1 MRLKHR
7 VLCIAAAVFVFAW
20 AAVIYFAAPETVV
33 LYRGAEREA
42 DGLLAGITHLDGS
55 IETSGSVIV
64 PTKVGDYT
72 ASLSIFGIPY
82 KSITL
87 KVLEEKEV
95 IPGGETIGIRLYSDG
110 LIVVGVGK
118 LSENEKSPGER
129 AGIKVGDVITKVN
142 GEAVGTPEDFS
153 SLISAADGEIELE
166 IKSGED
172 IKTVSIA
179 PRVSEYDSRKRIGLW
194 VRDSTAG
201 VGTLTYIDP
210 DSLSYGALGHSV
222 SDSDTGV
229 RFEVRQGSIE
239 RCGVTEIVKSEK
251 GSPGE
256 LRGIFYSGAEPMG
269 AIEKNTASGIFG
281 SVKCRFDGETVPVAL
296 KNEVKVGKAV
306 IRTSLDGE
314 EVGEYSVN
322 IRRVSP
328 NAKNPSKGMIIE
340 VTDDELIGKAGGI
353 VQGMSGSPIIQNGM
367 LVGAVTHVLVNDPT
381 MGYAIFAESMIEAAN
396 EAE

>member
-7 VLCIAAAVFVFAW
+7 FLCIAAAIFVFAW
-20 AAVIYFAAPETVV
+20 AAVVYFATPETVV
-33 LYRGAEREA
+33 LYRGAEWET
-42 DGLLAGITHLDGS
+42 DGLLAGITHLDDS

-118 LSENEKSPGER
+118 LSENEKSPGEK

-142 GEAVGTPEDFS
+142 GEPVGTPEDFS
-153 SLISAADGEIELE
+153 SLISATDGEIELE

-172 IKTVSIA
+172 IKTVSIT
-179 PRVSEYDSRKRIGLW
+179 PEVSEYDNQKRIGLW

-239 RCGVTEIVKSEK
+239 ECGVTEIVKSEK
-251 GSPGE
+251 GAPGE
-256 LRGIFYSGAEPMG
+256 LRGIFYSGAEPIG
-269 AIEKNTASGIFG
+269 TIEKNTASGIFG
-281 SVKCRFDGETVPVAL
+281 SVKSTGNGEKVQVAL
-296 KNEVKVGKAV
+296 KNEVTVGKAV

-314 EVGEYSVN
+314 EVEEYSIN

-340 VTDDELIGKAGGI
+340 VTDDELISKAGGI
-353 VQGMSGSPIIQNGM
+353 VQGMSGSPIIQNGK

-396 EAE
+396 E